1 LGSSRRRG
9 SALHIIV
16 VNEPRSYRE
25 TIGAVLRHERPGDVV
40 TVDDPGDVEVSKN
53 ALVLCSSVT
62 VSIRSAAA
70 AWIDLYPGGGGV
82 CTSWFAGSLET
93 YASLDLAALLEL
105 ITRLSGL
112 AQLEYEDFLPNEYGS

>member
-1 LGSSRRRG
+1 M
-9 SALHIIV
+9 
-16 VNEPRSYRE
+16 
-25 TIGAVLRHERPGDVV
+25 
-40 TVDDPGDVEVSKN
+40 DDPGDVEVSKD

-62 VSIRSAAA
+62 APIRTAAA

-105 ITRLSGL
+105 ITRLSAL
-112 AQLEYEDFLPNEYGS
+112 AQLRYEDFLPNEYGS